1 MGILEGIRAAKGRRQ
16 RQFAL
21 LIDPDRVSGNGL
33 AQLASRAQQSR
44 VDLLFVGGSLLV
56 NDTLHDCVQTIK
68 DNCDIPVVLFPGDNM
83 QVVPNADA
91 ILLLSVISGRNAEM
105 LIGKHVVAAPRLK
118 HSGLEI
124 IPTGYMLIDSG
135 RPTTASYMS
144 NSQPIPRDKDDIALC
159 TAMAGEMLGLS
170 CVFMDGGSG
179 AENSVSESMIRTVA
193 GNISVPLII
202 GGGIRTPEMT
212 RAKFEAGADIVVVGN
227 AIEKQSTLLEE
238 MVFAAHS

>member
-1 MGILEGIRAAKGRRQ
+1 MGVLEGIHSAKGRRQ

-21 LIDPDRVSGNGL
+21 LIDPDRVAGSEL
-33 AQLASRAQQSR
+33 AQLASRAQKSG
-44 VDLLFVGGSLLV
+44 VNLLFVGGSLLV
-56 NDTLHDCVQTIK
+56 NDTLHDCVRIIK
-68 DNCDIPVVLFPGDNM
+68 ENCNIPVVLFPGDNM

-105 LIGKHVVAAPRLK
+105 LIGKHVVAAPRLR

-144 NSQPIPRDKDDIALC
+144 NSQPIPHDKNDIALC
-159 TAMAGEMLGLS
+159 TAMAGEMLGMQ

-179 AENSVSESMIRTVA
+179 AQNSVSESMIAAVA
-193 GNISVPLII
+193 ENTSVPLII
-202 GGGIRTPEMT
+202 GGGIRTPEMA
-212 RAKFEAGADIVVVGN
+212 RSKFEAGADIVVVGN
-227 AIEKQSTLLEE
+227 AIEKQSALLEE

>member
-1 MGILEGIRAAKGRRQ
+1 MSILESIRSAKGRRQ

-21 LIDPDRVSGNGL
+21 LIDPDRVGGKDLALL
-33 AQLASRAQQSR
+33 AQKAAQSG

-56 NDTLHDCVQTIK
+56 NDTLEACVQTIK
-68 DNCDIPVVLFPGDNM
+68 DNCDIPVILFPGDNM
-83 QVVPNADA
+83 QVVSNADA
-91 ILLLSVISGRNAEM
+91 ILLLSVISGRNPEM
-105 LIGKHVVAAPRLK
+105 LIGKHVVAAPRLR
-118 HSGLEI
+118 HSGLEV

-144 NSQPIPRDKDDIALC
+144 NSQPIPRDKDDIAIC
-159 TAMAGEMLGLS
+159 TAMAGEMLGMQ

-179 AENSVSESMIRTVA
+179 AENSVSESMIRSVSS
-193 GNISVPLII
+193 NISVPLII

-227 AIEKQSTLLEE
+227 AIEKGSVLLQE
-238 MVFAAHS
+238 MVHAAHS

>member
-1 MGILEGIRAAKGRRQ
+1 MGILEGIRAAKGRQQ